1 MKIFFEDKALEDLY
15 YFGQTSDKKYKRLR
29 FGIIKAYLKAVNYL
43 RAATRI
49 EDLYRINSLHYE
61 KIAGDLEGQEFVRIN
76 DKYRLRL
83 KSFAEEDAI
92 VVNVILI
99 EISKHYE

>member
-1 MKIFFEDKALEDLY
+1 MIIFFDDKALEELY
-15 YFGQTSDKKYKRLR
+15 YTGHTSDKKYKKLQ
-29 FGIIKAYLKAVNYL
+29 ISIVKAYIKAVNYL

-49 EDLYRINSLHYE
+49 EDLFRIHSLCYE
-61 KIAGDLEGQEFVRIN
+61 KKTGDRQGQEFVRIN

-83 KSFAEEDAI
+83 SSFAGSDGI
-92 VVNVILI
+92 VVNVLLI

>member
-1 MKIFFEDKALEDLY
+1 MKNFFEDKALEDLY

-29 FGIIKAYLKAVNYL
+29 FGIIKAYIK
-43 RAATRI
+43 
-49 EDLYRINSLHYE
+49 
-61 KIAGDLEGQEFVRIN
+61 FVRIN

-83 KSFAEEDAI
+83 KSFAEEDGI